1 MKIKFND
8 EYRIISDVNGY
19 TVQKYRGLDKENQ
32 ERWEGITYHGH
43 FDQAYVRLAQ
53 LRVRLIDADNLKDAI
68 KAATTIG
75 TEMTAI
81 LKEAHMGE

>member
-19 TVQKYRGLDKENQ
+19 TVQKYRGLDEENK
-32 ERWEGITYHGH
+32 ERWESVTYHAN
-43 FDQAYVRLAQ
+43 FDQAYVSLAQ
-53 LRVRLIDADNLKDAI
+53 RRVRLIDADNLKDAI

-75 TEMTAI
+75 AEMTAI
-81 LKEAHMGE
+81 LKAAHMGE